1 MPAAVVPAL
10 MAVAGSV
17 GTAAITGTLAT
28 LSVSGLLASFG
39 VSVALGLVSRALTSG
54 SKGSSF
60 DSSSNN
66 IEQRGIT
73 RQVRQAITSRKIIYG
88 ECRVSG
94 AIVRFEST
102 DDNKYLHMVIALAGH
117 EVEEIGEVW
126 LDDYAITEDMI
137 DPTTRVVNTGRYED
151 LVRIVKEKGDQTTA
165 NSFLV
170 ADTTATSTDVGY
182 ETAYI
187 YIRFEYDR
195 DTFPNGLPNV
205 SAWVKGKKCLDT
217 RDSVQKYTPNIALH
231 THDYILSSKYGFGAN
246 SGEIND
252 DYTDASANKCD
263 EFVTTTAKNF
273 TPSAVSDA
281 DDTISLSDDLLYLQT
296 GDKVVLLGTPPTGLS
311 LSTDY
316 YVIPYQRKKTDD
328 TAVRFKLATSLDNA
342 IAGTAIDITGTG
354 TSFTV
359 RKTAEPRYH
368 GGGVLDSAVDNKT
381 NIEDIISGMAGRA
394 VYSGGF
400 WKVRAGSYITPTV
413 TLNEDHI
420 IGGISIQTRVSRKDR
435 YNTVKGTYISQ
446 INNGQA
452 TDYPA
457 VKNSTYIT
465 NDNNEQI
472 IKDLP
477 LPFTNRPHTA
487 QRIAKIELEKMRQEI
502 AFTASFNLHA
512 MQFIVGD
519 TVMITN
525 TKMGW
530 SGKVFEITN
539 WSLGIGTGEN
549 PAPVVNMSLRETAT
563 TVYDWAN
570 GEETAV
576 DPAPNTNLPNPW
588 VVPAPTGLTATPIEI
603 PTAENDKTYK
613 FILSWTP
620 PSNIFVTNGGFYEIE
635 FKQSAETEWGRSYRA
650 EDSDTS
656 VSVNQ
661 VRVGFK
667 YDARIRA
674 VNNLGVRS
682 AYNTLLG
689 FTVTSPSGA
698 TISLDY
704 LMLTQ
709 AVTDYL
715 EYNDITD
722 TIDTITDFGGL
733 TT

>member
-1 MPAAVVPAL
+1 MPAVVVPAL
-10 MAVAGSV
+10 LTVAGSV
-17 GTAAITGTLAT
+17 GTAALTGTLAT
-28 LSVSGLLASFG
+28 LTFSGVLASFG

-54 SKGSSF
+54 GSGGSY
-60 DSSSNN
+60 DTGSNN

-73 RQVRQAITSRKIIYG
+73 RQVRQPITTRKIVYG

-94 AIVRFEST
+94 AIVRFEAST
-102 DDNKYLHMVIALAGH
+102 DNKYLHMVIALAGH
-117 EVEEIGEVW
+117 EVQEIGEVW
-126 LDDYAITEDMI
+126 LDDYGITEDMI
-137 DPTTRVVNTGRYED
+137 DPTTRIVNTGRFKD
-151 LVRIVKEKGDQTTA
+151 LVRIVKEKGDQTSA
-165 NSFLV
+165 NAMLV
-170 ADTTATSTDVGY
+170 SDTTAEITDIGY
-182 ETAYI
+182 ETAYL

-217 RDSVQKYTPNIALH
+217 RDSVIKYTPNVALMAN
-231 THDYILSSKYGFGAN
+231 DYILSAKYGFGAL
-246 SGEIND
+246 STEVDD
-252 DYTDASANKCD
+252 DYTDASANKAD
-263 EFVTTTAKNF
+263 EIVTTANKDFTA
-273 TPSAVSDA
+273 SAVDDTLNLISLA
-281 DDTISLSDDLLYLQT
+281 DDVLYLQT
-296 GDKVVLLGTPPTGLS
+296 GDQVTLIGSVPTGLS
-311 LSTDY
+311 TGVNY

-328 TAVRFKLATSLDNA
+328 KAVRFGLATSLDNA
-342 IAGTAIDITGTG
+342 IAGTYIDITST
-354 TSFTV
+354 TSGFTI
-359 RKTAEPRYH
+359 RKNGEPRYH
-368 GGGVLDSAVDNKT
+368 GGGVLDSAVEPKT

-394 VYSGGF
+394 VYSGGT
-400 WKVRAGSYITPTV
+400 WKLRAGAYATPTI

-420 IGGISIQTRVSRKDR
+420 IGGLSLQTRVTRKDR

-452 TDYPA
+452 TDYPS

-465 NDNNEQI
+465 NDGEQI

-477 LPFTNRPHTA
+477 LAFTNRPHTA
-487 QRIAKIELEKMRQEI
+487 QRIAKIELEKMRQET

-512 MQFIVGD
+512 MQLMVGD
-519 TVMITN
+519 NVLITN
-525 TKMGW
+525 AKFGW
-530 SGKVFEITN
+530 TNKIFEVTQ
-539 WSLGIGTGEN
+539 WGLAVGGGDN
-549 PAPVVNMSLRETAT
+549 PALVVNMALRETAT

-576 DPAPNTNLPNPW
+576 DPAPNTSLPNPFF
-588 VVPAPTGLTATPIEI
+588 VPAPTGLTATPIEI

-613 FILSWTP
+613 FLLSWTP
-620 PSNIFVTNGGFYEIE
+620 PSNIFVTNGGYYEVE
-635 FKQSAETEWGRSYRA
+635 FKQSAESEWKRSFRA
-650 EDSDTS
+650 EDSDTR
-656 VSVNQ
+656 VEVNQ

-689 FTVTSPSGA
+689 FTVSSPSGA

-715 EYNDITD
+715 DYNEITD
-722 TIDTITDFGGL
+722 TIDTITDFGSI
-733 TT
+733 T